1 MIEKNREGSEMIYE
15 VFHQLLRYSDGDSN
29 KIDSLTPEDFQ
40 LILQGLSDGDLPP
53 AGSDAFLEQECTA
66 G

>member
-1 MIEKNREGSEMIYE
+1 MIYE